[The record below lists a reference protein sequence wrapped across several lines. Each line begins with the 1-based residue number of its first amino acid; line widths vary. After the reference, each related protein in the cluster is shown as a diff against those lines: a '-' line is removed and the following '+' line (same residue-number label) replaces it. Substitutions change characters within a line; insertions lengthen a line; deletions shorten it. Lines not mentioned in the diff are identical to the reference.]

1 MVKRKKTHV
10 DYVLERE
17 IRHAYGVLDDLKF
30 IRELYRADKQE
41 QAYGFSL
48 MTVKATEE
56 LALNVRHLAVS
67 LNASDAEKD
76 VPRMVD
82 QTYKVEIGFTEHE
95 YFCMRIPLLIP
106 GKDDYSLRY
115 LKNNLSAV
123 LNRFFEYRQ
132 QMNSSQSIVVF
143 CHVYDIKRSPWER
156 VVPADAEVEC
166 VIKVLFQYVFRDA
179 YAVDFRHYH
188 CCAIGEGERTEVYV
202 VPLSEFG
209 RWFIQETIIPEKGWK
224 LYDSILEAKK
234 TINKNTP

>member
-1 MVKRKKTHV
+1 MEKRKKTHV

-17 IRHAYGVLDDLKF
+17 IRHAYDVLDDLKF
-30 IRELYRADKQE
+30 IRQLYREDRQE

-48 MTVKATEE
+48 GTVKVAEN

-67 LNASDAEKD
+67 LNIPCAEKD

-95 YFCMRIPLLIP
+95 YFCVRMPLLIP
-106 GKDDYSLRY
+106 GKGDYSLRY

-123 LNRFFEYRQ
+123 LNRFFEHRQ
-132 QMNSSQSIVVF
+132 GLKSNKSIVVF
-143 CHVYDIKRSPWER
+143 RHVYGIKRDPWER

-166 VIKVLFQYVFRDA
+166 VIKLFFQYVFGEI
-179 YAVDFRHYH
+179 YAADFRHYH
-188 CCAIGEGERTEVYV
+188 CCAVGEGERTEVYV

-209 RWFIQETIIPEKGWK
+209 HWFIQESMIPEKGWK
-224 LYDSILEAKK
+224 LYDSILDARKAEEKS
-234 TINKNTP
+234 

>member
-1 MVKRKKTHV
+1 MEKRKKTHI

-30 IRELYRADKQE
+30 IRELYRDDRQE

-67 LNASDAEKD
+67 LNVPCAEKD
-76 VPRMVD
+76 VQRMVD
-82 QTYKVEIGFTEHE
+82 QSFKVEIGFTEHE
-95 YFCMRIPLLIP
+95 YFCVRMPLLIP

-115 LKNNLSAV
+115 LKNNLSEV
-123 LNRFFEYRQ
+123 LHRFYEYRPPIE
-132 QMNSSQSIVVF
+132 SKRSIVVF
-143 CHVYDIKRSPWER
+143 RHVYDRKRSPWER
-156 VVPADAEVEC
+156 VVPADAEVDC
-166 VIKVLFQYVFRDA
+166 VIKLIFQYIFRDI

-188 CCAIGEGERTEVYV
+188 CCAVGEGERTEVYV
-202 VPLSEFG
+202 VPLSAFG
-209 RWFIQETIIPEKGWK
+209 HWFIQEDTIPEKGWT
-224 LYDSILEAKK
+224 LYDSILEAKN

>member
-1 MVKRKKTHV
+1 MEKRKKTHV

-17 IRHAYGVLDDLKF
+17 IRHAYDVLDDLKF
-30 IRELYRADKQE
+30 IRSLYREDRQE

-48 MTVKATEE
+48 ATVKTAEN
-56 LALNVRHLAVS
+56 LALNIRHLAVS
-67 LNASDAEKD
+67 LNAPCAEKD

-106 GKDDYSLRY
+106 GKDVYSLRY

-123 LNRFFEYRQ
+123 LNRFFEHQ
-132 QMNSSQSIVVF
+132 QGLKSSQSIIVF
-143 CHVYDIKRSPWER
+143 RHVYNIRRDPWER

-166 VIKVLFQYVFRDA
+166 VIKLLFQYVFGEI
-179 YAVDFRHYH
+179 YAVNFRHYH
-188 CCAIGEGERTEVYV
+188 CCAVGEGERTEVYV

-209 RWFIQETIIPEKGWK
+209 HWLIQETMIPEKGWK
-224 LYDSILEAKK
+224 LYESILDAKK
-234 TINKNTP
+234 AKEKK